1 MIYAKKIDCSA
12 FNFLVMWFSWKLSNE
27 YFGELQLL
35 TWYVCIWELVFII
48 KVWCGLTSEGQLI
61 AVKQI
66 ELNTSDKDKAKREYE
81 KVQEEVDLLKLL
93 NHKNIVGWVKLCD
106 W

>member
-1 MIYAKKIDCSA
+1 MCVSDMRY
-12 FNFLVMWFSWKLSNE
+12 FL
-27 YFGELQLL
+27 LQ
-35 TWYVCIWELVFII
+35 
-48 KVWCGLTSEGQLI
+48 VWCGLTSEGQLI

-93 NHKNIVGWVKLCD
+93 NHKNIVG
-106 W
+106 

>member
-1 MIYAKKIDCSA
+1 MCVFDMRY
-12 FNFLVMWFSWKLSNE
+12 FL
-27 YFGELQLL
+27 LQ
-35 TWYVCIWELVFII
+35 
-48 KVWCGLTSEGQLI
+48 VWCGLTSEGQLI

-93 NHKNIVGWVKLCD
+93 NHKNIVG
-106 W
+106 

>member
-1 MIYAKKIDCSA
+1 M
-12 FNFLVMWFSWKLSNE
+12 
-27 YFGELQLL
+27 
-35 TWYVCIWELVFII
+35 VFII
-48 KVWCGLTSEGQLI
+48 QVWCGLTSEGQLI

-93 NHKNIVGWVKLCD
+93 NHKNIVG
-106 W
+106 

>member
-1 MIYAKKIDCSA
+1 M
-12 FNFLVMWFSWKLSNE
+12 
-27 YFGELQLL
+27 
-35 TWYVCIWELVFII
+35 
-48 KVWCGLTSEGQLI
+48 WCGLTSEGQLI

-93 NHKNIVGWVKLCD
+93 DHKNIVG
-106 W
+106 